1 MAWLQATYP
10 AVIDYLAQ
18 FKDRLMPKPKGHI
31 GGWNGRKSGSYEWYE
46 IQDSIDYYLEFEKPK
61 IIYPDIALNGK
72 FTLDL
77 NGYYIINTMYMIS
90 GLSQE
95 QNHYLLG
102 ILNSDIFTKLF
113 TQISSTIRGG
123 YLRWIAQYMEK
134 MPIPTATDDQRAT
147 LIGWVEKQL
156 ATHAELAGLEAT
168 ASDRRFELKE
178 AVAKTDKQINTLV
191 AGLYGIDE
199 ADVALLG

>member
-1 MAWLQATYP
+1 
-10 AVIDYLAQ
+10 
-18 FKDRLMPKPKGHI
+18 
-31 GGWNGRKSGSYEWYE
+31 
-46 IQDSIDYYLEFEKPK
+46 EFERPK

-156 ATHAELAGLEAT
+156 AYHAELATLEKT
-168 ASDRRFELKE
+168 ASDRRFELSEKIGKADSAIDE
-178 AVAKTDKQINTLV
+178 LV
-191 AGLYGIDE
+191 AGLYGVD
-199 ADVALLG
+199 AGDVALLG